1 MIKEWCEKCRGVGV
15 IDQLDALE
23 THLHCKVCNGRGYME
38 LEPVYKGIERN
49 FSMKVYD
56 VNEDSFWYALRTP
69 EKFEVYIKEVKQ

>member
-1 MIKEWCEKCRGVGV
+1 MIKEWCENCCGCNDGYETINNPVNCPKCDG
-15 IDQLDALE
+15 
-23 THLHCKVCNGRGYME
+23 KGYTE

-69 EKFEVYIKEVKQ
+69 EKFEVYIKELKSE